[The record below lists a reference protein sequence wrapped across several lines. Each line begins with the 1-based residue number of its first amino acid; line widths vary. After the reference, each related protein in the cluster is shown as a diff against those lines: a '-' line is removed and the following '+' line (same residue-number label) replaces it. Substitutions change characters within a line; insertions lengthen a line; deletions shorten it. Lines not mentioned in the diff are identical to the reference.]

1 MGIADAITEECDCA
15 QLTTNKDG
23 QKAALVWT
31 RCDSEISRQSTG
43 KVLPRE
49 ETMIRSFVLAT
60 ALATSVSAALAA
72 DEVRIGFVATFTG
85 ANAMLGSELL
95 DGFKLGLQRS
105 SGKFGGIP
113 VNLIVGDDQAKPDI
127 GRQLADKIVE
137 QDRVDI
143 VVGMNFANVLL
154 AVAKPVLKSE
164 TFFFSIGTGPSQM
177 AGKHCDPY
185 FFVPSYQND
194 GPAEAMGAYMTGQ
207 NISGV
212 YLMAPNYP
220 AGKDLIAGFKRFYK
234 GTIIKEVYTK
244 LDQLDFA
251 AELAE
256 LRSVKPEAVF
266 FFYPGSL
273 GISFLKQYDDAGLK
287 KTIPL
292 YGPSFSF
299 DQTIFPAVG
308 NAPIGATAAAAWTEK
323 IDNPENREFVT
334 SFEETY
340 GRLPSGYAAQGY
352 DTARLLDATIGKV
365 GGKIEEKKAFRTAL
379 READFKSIRGPF
391 KFNKNQYP
399 IQNYYIARVEKD
411 DRGRTIMNP
420 FETALTDHT
429 DAYASE
435 CSMKAD

>member
-1 MGIADAITEECDCA
+1 MLRRI
-15 QLTTNKDG
+15 L
-23 QKAALVWT
+23 
-31 RCDSEISRQSTG
+31 
-43 KVLPRE
+43 
-49 ETMIRSFVLAT
+49 LAT
-60 ALATSVSAALAA
+60 TFATSISAAYAA

-95 DGFKLGLQRS
+95 DGFKLGLQK
-105 SGKFGGIP
+105 SGDKLGGLP
-113 VNLIVGDDQAKPDI
+113 VKLIIGDDQAKPDV

-137 QDRVDI
+137 QDKVNI

-164 TFFFSIGTGPSQM
+164 TFLFSVGTGPSQL
-177 AGKHCDPY
+177 AGKLCNPY

-194 GPAEAMGAYMTGQ
+194 GPAEAMGAYMTKQ

-212 YLMAPNYP
+212 YLLAPNYP

-234 GTIIKEVYTK
+234 GEIVKEVYTK

-256 LRSVKPEAVF
+256 LRSAKPKAVF

-273 GISFLKQYDDAGLK
+273 GISFIKQYDDAGLK

-308 NAPIGATAAAAWTEK
+308 DAPIGSTAAAPWTEK
-323 IDNPENREFVT
+323 IDNPENKEFVAN
-334 SFEETY
+334 FEKAY

-352 DTARLLDATIGKV
+352 DTARLFDAAISQV
-365 GGKIEEKKAFRTAL
+365 DGKIEDKEAFRNAL
-379 READFKSIRGPF
+379 RKADFNSIRGPF
-391 KFNKNQYP
+391 KFNSNQYP
-399 IQNYYIARVEKD
+399 IQNYYIAHVEKD
-411 DRGRTIMNP
+411 AQGRTIMNP
-420 FETALTDHT
+420 FETGLTDHQ

-435 CSMKAD
+435 CPMDAQ